1 MNKSEVKKLREFLGM
16 TQSEFAQE
24 LGISKKTVSQWEIGY
39 RKPSSLAR
47 RAMMM
52 LKELRGEDKTRKIV
66 EKIRKRLDKLNTSFF
81 KSQLK
86 ENYQI
91 QLSRRMKKVK
101 ALALP
106 EKKVI
111 RLSISYLEKIEDK
124 KLDEL
129 LAHEM
134 LHCYLYEKGRAWGHT
149 KEFKN
154 LLKQMEKEIKSYEY
168 SAKDNISGL
177 SFVCLAEEKSLINSI
192 RFIYLLFKHFKSF
205 GIDTSRIKVQSNN
218 GSEFIGSTSARKRS
232 AFTKLIEDV
241 FGAEHTTIP
250 VATPRFNGGVENFH
264 GRIEDE
270 FYSLEDFTSAKD
282 VQGRLFGY
290 MLYYNLERPNQGEG
304 MNYRTPFEFFLT

>member
-1 MNKSEVKKLREFLGM
+1 M

-24 LGISKKTVSQWEIGY
+24 LGISKQTVSQWETGY
-39 RKPSSLAR
+39 RKPSSLAK
-47 RAMMM
+47 RAMKKNPKLSQDNIKHILSQQYSIKISSSTINRILNEKGLIKKRKKKWQKKRD
-52 LKELRGEDKTRKIV
+52 LKELR
-66 EKIRKRLDKLNTSFF
+66 EKMNAFKELQVDVKELDDIP
-81 KSQLK
+81 
-86 ENYQI
+86 QI
-91 QLSRRMKKVK
+91 YPLVAKGG
-101 ALALP
+101 LP
-106 EKKVI
+106 
-111 RLSISYLEKIEDK
+111 
-124 KLDEL
+124 
-129 LAHEM
+129 
-134 LHCYLYEKGRAWGHT
+134 
-149 KEFKN
+149 
-154 LLKQMEKEIKSYEY
+154 QYEY
-168 SAKDNISGL
+168 RAKDNISGL
-177 SFVCLAEEKSLINSI
+177 AFVCLAEEKSLINSV
-192 RFIYLLFKHFKSF
+192 RFAYLLFKHFHSF
-205 GIDTSRIKVQSNN
+205 GIDTSKIKVQSDN